1 MLVDVGC
8 GTGAFA
14 RRVHERYGAVVGVDF
29 IPLARSNSENVHFV
43 RADLRH
49 GIPLGDGVADTVTAI
64 EVVEHIANPILLVRE
79 AFRIAR
85 PGGKFVLTTP
95 NVRYV
100 RQLLR
105 LIVRGEG
112 PRTAG
117 RYDDELLWD
126 GGHLHYFTSKDL
138 VALLKGVGFVSI
150 RSMALMRSEGF
161 LPVVRRWLS
170 RWPGNPLV
178 REFLTGRLL
187 VTGTKPRGTSGRADT

>member
-8 GTGAFA
+8 GAGAFV
-14 RRVHERYGAVVGVDF
+14 RRMRDRYGSLVGIDF
-29 IPLARSNSENVHFV
+29 IPQARSDLDNVHFV

-49 GIPLGDGVADTVTAI
+49 GIPLGDGVADMVTAI
-64 EVVEHIANPILLVRE
+64 DVIEHMASPALLARE
-79 AFRIAR
+79 ALRIAR
-85 PGGKFVLTTP
+85 PGGEFVLTTP

-100 RQLLR
+100 RQLFR

-112 PRTAG
+112 PRTAS

-138 VALLKGVGFVSI
+138 VALLKGVGFVSV
-150 RSMALMRSEGF
+150 RSTALLRPEGF
-161 LPVVRRWLS
+161 MPVVRRLMA
-170 RWPGNPLV
+170 RWPGSPLV

-187 VTGTKPRGTSGRADT
+187 VVAMKPE